1 MQCIFPLPLVICL
14 CTYSVCTTWLPGDA
28 DLCLPNRTLPQ
39 PPSASHPR
47 RASPQL
53 LVPQPHGSCP
63 SSKMWWDP
71 HGASSSKHPQ
81 LLRSDHGW
89 VLQENGGGGS
99 KQLEQVP
106 SSMEIPRN
114 LANTWAKGFLKKT
127 LTTQKPKMSIFFF
140 LNTYDKKKAG
150 FRKPS
155 PTNLQKTV
163 FEVCSITGLKDLFW
177 EGECL
182 HFWMNKPSKKS
193 SKNFTLLQY
202 FHHIYFLKWKNY

>member
-1 MQCIFPLPLVICL
+1 MYLWNFLIKNTVNTLKLQFERSMVSCIPEKTFIQRWMFLMVPMVKKKKKKLTRYFRSMQCIFPLPLVICL
-14 CTYSVCTTWLPGDA
+14 CTYDVCTTWLPGDA

-63 SSKMWWDP
+63 SSQMWWDP

-140 LNTYDKKKAG
+140 
-150 FRKPS
+150 
-155 PTNLQKTV
+155 
-163 FEVCSITGLKDLFW
+163 
-177 EGECL
+177 
-182 HFWMNKPSKKS
+182 
-193 SKNFTLLQY
+193 
-202 FHHIYFLKWKNY
+202 